1 MRWRIQGPPRTS
13 PAFRTPSRRQ
23 PVTKASGRDAPRQ
36 AFRRQ
41 HLAAPRFACSDAC
54 APHKPAHRGTAAQ
67 DLRRT
72 PRPGRYQG
80 TERLDC
86 PRIHQA
92 GVFSSSSP
100 PIGSVLPGPLLQTW
114 VTRTWRAWGAR
125 VECSDQPGL
134 VLGTHDEPP
143 HPDPERTQPH
153 PLRPIQRDLDQ
164 ARSGAIDKSGASPV
178 VDSAENV
185 ETQRT
190 TQFAQ
195 APVQWPGRC
204 NGLARDR
211 GLKGPPH
218 ANVDC

>member
-1 MRWRIQGPPRTS
+1 MRHGKPSAASTSLRPGSHAAMLARRTNPRIAGPPPKTYVELRA
-13 PAFRTPSRRQ
+13 PAD
-23 PVTKASGRDAPRQ
+23 TKAQSVWTALGFTKRGCSPR
-36 AFRRQ
+36 
-41 HLAAPRFACSDAC
+41 P
-54 APHKPAHRGTAAQ
+54 
-67 DLRRT
+67 LRRLG
-72 PRPGRYQG
+72 P
-80 TERLDC
+80 C
-86 PRIHQA
+86 
-92 GVFSSSSP
+92 
-100 PIGSVLPGPLLQTW
+100 PLLQTW

-134 VLGTHDEPP
+134 VLGTHHEPP